1 MLRALSMKNVG
12 PAEEMSLDP
21 LGARLN
27 LITGD
32 NGLGKS
38 FLLELAWWTLTGA
51 MGNPC
56 AMRAC
61 RAARLA
67 ATAAASAASVLPS
80 ASLARSRR

>member
-51 MGNPC
+51 MGNP
-56 AMRAC
+56 AITPARPGEARIGAAVQRAGP
-61 RAARLA
+61 
-67 ATAAASAASVLPS
+67 PS
-80 ASLARSRR
+80 STLRRSEGR